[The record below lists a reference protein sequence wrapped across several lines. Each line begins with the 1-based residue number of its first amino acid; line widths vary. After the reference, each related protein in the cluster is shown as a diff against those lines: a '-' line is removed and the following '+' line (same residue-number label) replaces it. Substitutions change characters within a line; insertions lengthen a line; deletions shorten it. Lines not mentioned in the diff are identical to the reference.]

1 MNNTIEFTKSPSRPA
16 IWTSCLFPIDDN
28 LIIKFAVFRSTEE
41 HRRVTNHIWY
51 IEFSSSDNKIIDK
64 CEDVQMLEETIN
76 IVLDKLRLNKFKKPL
91 YLLTINSI
99 ILKIIFTK
107 FDNSE
112 QKKVIDVSNIK
123 EIFENNAIAN
133 GTLMQ
138 IATDNKNLIED
149 FAKNNVDLA
158 TIIKNKF
165 NCEIFKKI
173 IDDYK
178 TKLSENNDEECWQ
191 KFFTE
196 NNMILS
202 FLTPIPIVFKAEQA
216 YVGGKTMENT
226 HAKIVDFIYKN
237 KFTNNSCVIEIK
249 TPDTRLFKTGQYRR
263 EHIYNMSDD
272 LIGGINQL
280 IDYKESFTKEYTNL
294 IANNGPNRDFE
305 CWNVKAI
312 LIIGNTKEFTENED
326 NENDDKLRQFELFR
340 NSINDIIV
348 ITFDELLEKLESI
361 LNIITSK

>member
-1 MNNTIEFTKSPSRPA
+1 VNNTIKFTKSTSRPA
-16 IWTSCLFPIDDN
+16 IWTSNLFPIDDN
-28 LIIKFAVFRSTEE
+28 LIIKFALFRSTEE

-51 IEFSSSDNKIIDK
+51 IEFSSFDNKIIDK
-64 CEDVQMLEETIN
+64 CEDVQMLEETTN
-76 IVLDKLRLNKFKKPL
+76 IVLDKLCLNKFKKPL

-112 QKKVIDVSNIK
+112 QEKVIDVSNIK
-123 EIFENNAIAN
+123 EILKNNAIFN

-138 IATDNKNLIED
+138 IATGDNKNLIED

-158 TIIKNKF
+158 TIIKNKL

-178 TKLSENNDEECWQ
+178 MKLSENNDEESWQ

-202 FLTPIPIVFKAEQA
+202 FLAPIPIVFKANKA
-216 YVGGKTMENT
+216 YVGGKTIENT
-226 HAKIVDFIYKN
+226 HGNLVDFIYKN
-237 KFTNNSCVIEIK
+237 KFTNNSCIIEIK
-249 TPDTRLFKTGQYRR
+249 APDTKLFKTGQYRR
-263 EHIYNMSDD
+263 EHIHNMSDD

-280 IDYKESFTKEYTNL
+280 INYKNSFTKEYNDL
-294 IANNGPNRDFE
+294 IANDPNRDFE
-305 CWNVKAI
+305 CWNVKTI
-312 LIIGNTKEFTENED
+312 LIIGNTKEFTENH
-326 NENDDKLRQFELFR
+326 DKLRQFELFR
-340 NSINDIIV
+340 NSINDIII
-348 ITFDELLEKLESI
+348 ITFDELLEKLEGI